1 MISEMLVYERIISRW
16 DVWAQQ
22 STKAD
27 SKGRYGYFT
36 QKFKLTENDI
46 FDSILSEKKTIGAYI
61 VNPLNNTCTNPQ
73 IDIDNHDDD
82 VNVKDDVVKV
92 FDELKRIGLNPYIE
106 ASSGELS
113 MGAHIGLI
121 CKPTSAKACKTILD
135 NVLKNLD
142 LKGHEVFPKQTEVN
156 PDSFGNL
163 VKLPFQY
170 NNRTKARSQIINPE
184 TMQPFEKQDAIN
196 YLMALPDSVF
206 CVDSIVEGVKATTKT
221 GVYFYDIFGL
231 ENIKPCIAKAYDDK
245 LILHGKGD
253 AGHDFRLAIAGD
265 LVYNGATTEQ
275 VHDYFK
281 IQPDYS
287 RKKSE
292 LQIKSIEDYISS
304 GKRPMGCKKLI
315 EKCSIFLNG
324 LCETCKN
331 KPKERKKKST
341 PNHLTEIKQLPYTD
355 LGNAKRFV
363 DFHKGNLRYVPIW
376 KTWMIYDGKRWVEK
390 DNSGIVPCVDQ
401 VLQNMHKEAEE
412 MDRNSDGLELLDHA
426 EKSESEHHIMAM
438 IRLAQ
443 GLPGVAIDPD
453 DFDKDKYLF
462 NVINGTIDLRMGAFR
477 EFRRE
482 DLITQTAN
490 VLYDDKAVAPVW
502 TAFLKRIM
510 QDDESMITF
519 LQRAAGYALT
529 GDSSEECI
537 FMLYGTGA
545 NGKSKFID
553 ALAFMMGE
561 YARKTAIHTVMEMK
575 NESALS
581 SDIAALKGVRF
592 AYASEPNKGKR
603 LDEGKIKDV
612 TGREKISCCR
622 KFCEPEEYQPQFKL
636 FISFNHKPVIKS
648 VDEGLHRR
656 IRFIPFD
663 VKIPDAEKD
672 KHLDHKLHAE
682 APGILNWVIAGVQA
696 WQDTGLGFPD
706 KAKAA
711 TDTYFDEMDALGE
724 FLETCCE
731 LGNEYFMKFQTL
743 FNLYVMWCKNKKQ
756 YQLSDKAFSQSL
768 NEREIVSEKKQGVR
782 IKRGCHL
789 NANFTSVQSVLDS
802 GRTDLDAWTDVD
814 RCFCITPPLLAHMRM
829 DSNVSNL
836 SNLSGDNGNTI
847 KTQSVQSVQS
857 VQEKIRDILKK
868 EYEKTEKPHSL
879 IHLEKVKDQME
890 VHIMSKLECENDEN
904 NANNDDLS
912 TIKRVISAFSKSRGW
927 E

>member
-1 MISEMLVYERIISRW
+1 MNNEMKVYERIISRW

-27 SKGRYGYFT
+27 GKGRYGYFT
-36 QKFKLTENDI
+36 QKIKLTENDI
-46 FDSILSEKKTIGAYI
+46 YDSILGEKKTIGAYI

-73 IDIDNHDDD
+73 IDVDNHDNN
-82 VNVKDDVVKV
+82 VNVSDDVVKI
-92 FDELKRIGLNPYIE
+92 FNELRRIGQFPYIE

-113 MGAHIGLI
+113 QGAHIGLI
-121 CKPTSAKACKTILD
+121 CKPTPAKICKTVLD
-135 NVLKNLD
+135 DVLKTLD
-142 LKGHEVFPKQTEVN
+142 LKGHEVFPKQTEVEGER
-156 PDSFGNL
+156 FGNL
-163 VKLPFQY
+163 VKLPFQF

-206 CVDSIVEGVKATTKT
+206 SVDSLNEVKQELVKNGA
-221 GVYFYDIFGL
+221 YFYDVFKL
-231 ENIKPCIAKAYDDK
+231 ENIKPCIVKAYDDK

-253 AGHDFRLAIAGD
+253 AGHDFRLAVAGD
-265 LVYNGATTEQ
+265 LIYNGATPEQ

-287 RKKSE
+287 QKKTAD
-292 LQIKSIEDYISS
+292 QIKTIEDYIAG
-304 GKRPMGCKKLI
+304 GKKPTGCKRLI
-315 EKCSIFLNG
+315 EKCSVFLSGACDACNR
-324 LCETCKN
+324 

-341 PNHLTEIKQLPYTD
+341 TNHLAEIKQLPYTD

-363 DFHKGNLRYVPIW
+363 EFHKGNLRYVPVW
-376 KTWMIYDGKRWVEK
+376 KTWMVYNGSRWIEK

-401 VLQNMHKEAEE
+401 VLQNMHIEAEKME
-412 MDRNSDGLELLDHA
+412 RNSDGAELLDHA

-462 NVINGTIDLRMGAFR
+462 NVINGTVDLKTQTFR

-482 DLITQTAN
+482 DMMTQIAN
-490 VLYDDKAVAPVW
+490 VKYDVEAEAPVW
-502 TAFLKRIM
+502 SGFLKRIM

-561 YARKTAIHTVMEMK
+561 YARKTAIHTIMEMK
-575 NESALS
+575 YESALS

-648 VDEGLHRR
+648 VDEGLYRR

-672 KHLDHKLHAE
+672 KQLDHKLHAE
-682 APGILNWVIAGVQA
+682 APGILNWVLAGVQA
-696 WQDTGLGFPD
+696 WHENGLGFPD
-706 KAKAA
+706 KVRAA

-731 LGNEYFMKFQTL
+731 VGEGYFMKFQTL
-743 FNLYVMWCKNKKQ
+743 FNLYVMWCKYKKI
-756 YQLSDKAFSQSL
+756 YQLSDRTFSQSL
-768 NEREIVSEKKQGVR
+768 NERGIVSDKRQGVR

-789 NANFTSVQSVLDS
+789 NEIFVSVQSVLDS
-802 GRTDLDAWTDVD
+802 GRTDFDGVDTLD
-814 RCFCITPPLLAHMRM
+814 RCFTLSPPLNDHTRM
-829 DSNVSNL
+829 NSNVSNV
-836 SNLSGDNGNTI
+836 SNASNGNGNGMI
-847 KTQSVQSVQS
+847 SRSVQSVQS

-868 EYEKTEKPHSL
+868 EYEKTPKPHSF
-879 IHLEKVKDQME
+879 IHLEKLKDQME
-890 VHIMSKLECENDEN
+890 VHIMSNLECEIDEN
-904 NANNDDLS
+904 NENKDDNY
-912 TIKRVISAFSKSRGW
+912 TIKTLICNFCKSRGW

>member
-1 MISEMLVYERIISRW
+1 VTNEFEVYQRIISRW

-22 STKAD
+22 NTKAD
-27 SKGRYGYFT
+27 TKGRYGYFT
-36 QKFKLTENDI
+36 KKLKLTENDI
-46 FDSILSEKKTIGAYI
+46 YDSILGEKKTIGAYI
-61 VNPLNNTCTNPQ
+61 VNPVNNTCTNPQ
-73 IDIDNHDDD
+73 IDVDNHDNN
-82 VNVKDDVVKV
+82 VNVNDSVLKIVN
-92 FDELKRIGLNPYIE
+92 ELKRIGLNPYIE
-106 ASSGELS
+106 ASGGELS
-113 MGAHIGLI
+113 QGAHIGLI
-121 CKPTSAKACKTILD
+121 CKPTSAKTCKTVLD
-135 NVLKNLD
+135 TVLKTLD

-163 VKLPFQY
+163 VKLPFQF

-206 CVDSIVEGVKATTKT
+206 SVDALNEGKIPPIKT
-221 GVYFYDIFGL
+221 GAYFYDVFKI
-231 ENIKPCIAKAYDDK
+231 ENIKPCIVKAYDEK
-245 LILHGKGD
+245 LNLHGKGD
-253 AGHDFRLAIAGD
+253 AGHEFHLAIAGD
-265 LVYNGATTEQ
+265 MIYNGATNEQ

-281 IQPDYS
+281 IQSDYS
-287 RKKSE
+287 RETSE
-292 LQIKSIEDYISS
+292 NQIKSVENYIAT
-304 GKRPMGCKKLI
+304 GKKPMGCKKII
-315 EKCSIFLNG
+315 ENCSVFLNG
-324 LCETCKN
+324 LCESCKN
-331 KPKERKKKST
+331 KPKEKKKKST
-341 PNHLTEIKQLPYTD
+341 SDHLNEIKQLPYTD

-363 DFHKGNLRYVPIW
+363 EFHRGNLRYVPVW
-376 KTWMIYDGKRWVEK
+376 KTWMIYDGKRWIEK

-401 VLQNMHKEAEE
+401 VLQNMHVEAGK
-412 MDRNSDGLELLDHA
+412 MDRNSDGAELLDHA

-453 DFDKDKYLF
+453 DFDKDKYLI
-462 NVINGTIDLRMGAFR
+462 NVINGTVDLRTGTFR

-482 DLITQTAN
+482 DMITQVAN
-490 VLYDDKAVAPVW
+490 VTYDNNATAPIW
-502 TAFLKRIM
+502 AGFLKRIM

-656 IRFIPFD
+656 IRFIPFS

-672 KHLDHKLHAE
+672 KDLDRKLHAE
-682 APGILNWVIAGVQA
+682 APGILNWALQGVKA
-696 WQDTGLGFPD
+696 WQENGIGFPD

-711 TDTYFDEMDALGE
+711 TETYFDEMDSLGE
-724 FLETCCE
+724 FLETCCVIGKE
-731 LGNEYFMKFQTL
+731 CSVSFQLLYNLFLKWCEYKHI
-743 FNLYVMWCKNKKQ
+743 YK
-756 YQLSDKAFSQSL
+756 LSDKAFSQAL
-768 NEREIVSEKKQGVR
+768 NERDIISEKAKGVR
-782 IKRGCHL
+782 IKRGCQM
-789 NANFTSVQSVLDS
+789 NANLTSVHLSIDNGLLDIS
-802 GRTDLDAWTDVD
+802 YLDALD
-814 RCFCITPPLLAHMRM
+814 RLFSHSPPLSTTVTCNNNV
-829 DSNVSNL
+829 SNVSNA
-836 SNLSGDNGNTI
+836 SNGNGNGI
-847 KTQSVQSVQS
+847 ISQSVQSVQS

-868 EYEKTEKPHSL
+868 EYEKIPKPNSF
-879 IHLEKVKDQME
+879 IHLEKLKDQME
-890 VHIMSKLECENDEN
+890 VHIMSNLDPEIDEN
-904 NANNDDLS
+904 NENKDDNY
-912 TIKRVISAFSKSRGW
+912 TIKTLISNFCKSRGW